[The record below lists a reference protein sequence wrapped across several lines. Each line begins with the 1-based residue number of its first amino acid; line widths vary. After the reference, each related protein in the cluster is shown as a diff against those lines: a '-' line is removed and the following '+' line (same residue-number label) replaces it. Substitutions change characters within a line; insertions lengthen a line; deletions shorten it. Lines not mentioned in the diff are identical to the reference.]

1 MAAMGERSSS
11 HLDVTLNVYDFVKNS
26 DTVSGSFL
34 SLLGCGIHHSGL
46 QIEDREYTFNNN
58 GIIRM
63 RLLRMPFCRLNDS
76 VCLGQYGGSAEELDA
91 VLAELS
97 AAEWRAGSYH
107 VLRRNCNHFTEALTR
122 RLIGVDIPGWVNRSA
137 HVASAFGLT
146 TKGINS
152 SITSVNGRAS
162 APKALPSPAQPDPPE
177 IEEPEAARP

>member
-1 MAAMGERSSS
+1 MDIYLER
-11 HLDVTLNVYDFVKNS
+11 DVAIKIHDFGV
-26 DTVSGSFL
+26 
-34 SLLGCGIHHSGL
+34 
-46 QIEDREYTFNNN
+46 
-58 GIIRM
+58 
-63 RLLRMPFCRLNDS
+63 
-76 VCLGQYGGSAEELDA
+76 
-91 VLAELS
+91 
-97 AAEWRAGSYH
+97 
-107 VLRRNCNHFTEALTR
+107 R